1 MSGRSPSIVSDQA
14 QPGVGIPNPASLFSE
29 VPMKKFLL
37 TAFLFTLTVA
47 AFAQGAPVAAQKSL
61 FEGQFLAHLSLAIAA
76 AGCGMAQGKAVAAAC
91 EGIARNPQ
99 AAGNIRTT
107 MIIGLA
113 LIEALVIYV
122 LVAAFAVK

>member
-1 MSGRSPSIVSDQA
+1 
-14 QPGVGIPNPASLFSE
+14 
-29 VPMKKFLL
+29 MKKFLT
-37 TAFLFTLTVA
+37 TAFLFTLAAV

-61 FEGQFLAHLSLAIAA
+61 FEGQFVAHLSLAIAA
-76 AGCGMAQGKAVAAAC
+76 AGCGLAQGKAVVAAC
-91 EGIARNPQ
+91 EGVARNPQ

-122 LVAAFAVK
+122 LVAAFAIK

>member
-1 MSGRSPSIVSDQA
+1 
-14 QPGVGIPNPASLFSE
+14 
-29 VPMKKFLL
+29 MKKFLT
-37 TAFLFTLTVA
+37 TALLFTVAVA
-47 AFAQGAPVAAQKSL
+47 AFAQGAPVGPTKSL
-61 FEGQFLAHLSLAIAA
+61 FEGQFLAHIALAIAA

-122 LVAAFAVK
+122 LVAAFAVH

>member
-1 MSGRSPSIVSDQA
+1 
-14 QPGVGIPNPASLFSE
+14 
-29 VPMKKFLL
+29 MKKFLT
-37 TAFLFTLTVA
+37 TAFLFTLATF
-47 AFAQGAPVAAQKSL
+47 AFAQATPATTEVVKKSL

-76 AGCGMAQGKAVAAAC
+76 AVCGLAQGKAVVAAC
-91 EGIARNPQ
+91 EGISRNPQ

>member
-1 MSGRSPSIVSDQA
+1 
-14 QPGVGIPNPASLFSE
+14 
-29 VPMKKFLL
+29 MKKFLS
-37 TAFLFTLTVA
+37 TAFLFTLAFA
-47 AFAQGAPVAAQKSL
+47 AFAQDTHVAAVPARSV
-61 FEGQFLAHLSLAIAA
+61 FDGQLAHIALAIAA
-76 AGCGMAQGKAVAAAC
+76 AACGTAQGKAVAAAC

-122 LVAAFAVK
+122 LVAAFALH

>member
-1 MSGRSPSIVSDQA
+1 
-14 QPGVGIPNPASLFSE
+14 
-29 VPMKKFLL
+29 MKKFLL

-47 AFAQGAPVAAQKSL
+47 AFAQGTGA
-61 FEGQFLAHLSLAIAA
+61 GAA
-76 AGCGMAQGKAVAAAC
+76 ALFQGKYLPHISLPIAPAACGMAQGKAVIAAC
-91 EGIARNPQ
+91 DGIARNPQ

>member
-1 MSGRSPSIVSDQA
+1 
-14 QPGVGIPNPASLFSE
+14 
-29 VPMKKFLL
+29 MKKILS
-37 TAFLFTLTVA
+37 TAFFFALAVT
-47 AFAQGAPVAAQKSL
+47 AFAQDSHIVSAVPARSV
-61 FEGQFLAHLSLAIAA
+61 FDGQLAHIALAIAA
-76 AGCGMAQGKAVAAAC
+76 AACGIAQGRAVAAAC

-122 LVAAFAVK
+122 LVAAFALR

>member
-1 MSGRSPSIVSDQA
+1 
-14 QPGVGIPNPASLFSE
+14 
-29 VPMKKFLL
+29 MKKFLL

-47 AFAQGAPVAAQKSL
+47 AFAQGTGAGAGDL
-61 FEGQFLAHLSLAIAA
+61 FQGKYLAHIALAIAA
-76 AGCGMAQGKAVAAAC
+76 AACGMAQGKAVIAAC
-91 EGIARNPQ
+91 DGIARNPQ

>member
-1 MSGRSPSIVSDQA
+1 
-14 QPGVGIPNPASLFSE
+14 
-29 VPMKKFLL
+29 MKKFLL
-37 TAFLFTLTVA
+37 SAFLFTLTVA
-47 AFAQGAPVAAQKSL
+47 AFAQGAPVAQKSL

-76 AGCGMAQGKAVAAAC
+76 AGCGLAQGKAVVAAC

>member
-1 MSGRSPSIVSDQA
+1 
-14 QPGVGIPNPASLFSE
+14 
-29 VPMKKFLL
+29 MKKFMT
-37 TAFLFTLTVA
+37 TAILFTLCVA
-47 AFAQGAPVAAQKSL
+47 AFAQGAPAAPKSL
-61 FEGQFLAHLSLAIAA
+61 FEGQYLAHLALAIAA

>member
-1 MSGRSPSIVSDQA
+1 
-14 QPGVGIPNPASLFSE
+14 
-29 VPMKKFLL
+29 MKKFLT
-37 TAFLFTLTVA
+37 TAFLFTLAVA
-47 AFAQGAPVAAQKSL
+47 AFAQTAPTAPVQESL
-61 FEGQFLAHLSLAIAA
+61 FAGKYLYNLALAIAA
-76 AGCGMAQGKAVAAAC
+76 AGCGLAQGKAVVAAC

-122 LVAAFAVK
+122 LISTFFMK

>member
-1 MSGRSPSIVSDQA
+1 
-14 QPGVGIPNPASLFSE
+14 
-29 VPMKKFLL
+29 MKKFFT
-37 TAFLFTLTVA
+37 TAALFAVATA
-47 AFAQGAPVAAQKSL
+47 AFAQAPAGAGL
-61 FEGQFLAHLSLAIAA
+61 FEGKYLAHIALAIAA
-76 AGCGMAQGKAVAAAC
+76 AACGMAQGKAVVAAC
-91 EGIARNPQ
+91 EGMARNPQ

>member
-1 MSGRSPSIVSDQA
+1 
-14 QPGVGIPNPASLFSE
+14 
-29 VPMKKFLL
+29 MKKFLTTACLL
-37 TAFLFTLTVA
+37 TLSVA
-47 AFAQGAPVAAQKSL
+47 AFAQGAPGPAKSL
-61 FEGQFLAHLSLAIAA
+61 FEGQFLAHIALAIAA

>member
-1 MSGRSPSIVSDQA
+1 
-14 QPGVGIPNPASLFSE
+14 
-29 VPMKKFLL
+29 MKKFLT
-37 TAFLFTLTVA
+37 TAFLFTLCVA
-47 AFAQGAPVAAQKSL
+47 AFAQGAPGPKSL

-122 LVAAFAVK
+122 LVAAFAVH